1 MILKRPIITESAY
14 AGESSG
20 KYYFWVDPVAT
31 KTQIK
36 SAFEKIFGIKPI
48 AINTSITHGR
58 VKTNWKNRRT
68 TSKSDRKK
76 AIISVPKGSKL
87 DILSLSKTQK

>member
-1 MILKRPIITESAY
+1 MILKKPIITESAY
-14 AGESSG
+14 AGEANG
-20 KYYFWVDPVAT
+20 KYFFWVDNTST

-36 SAFEKIFGIKPI
+36 SSFEKIFGVKPI

-58 VKTNWKNRRT
+58 TKTNWKNRR
-68 TSKSDRKK
+68 SFQKSDLKK
-76 AIISVPKGSKL
+76 AIITVPKGSKL